1 LLSPFRVFVTDLEE
15 PEVYKEL
22 RVFVENKPGK
32 LSKIAELLGNAG
44 IDLLALELADEG
56 QFGVFKLLTA
66 EPDRA
71 KQILSEANMTV
82 AFNQVAIIEIAD
94 QPGSLLKLAKAME
107 QAQLNVSDAYGCIL
121 ERGKRAVFVVK
132 GDKLDAIEAAAA
144 NVGLKALSSLE

>member
-1 LLSPFRVFVTDLEE
+1 M
-15 PEVYKEL
+15 YKEL

-66 EPDRA
+66 KPDEAHR
-71 KQILSEANMTV
+71 ILSDANMTV
-82 AFNQVAIIEIAD
+82 AFNQVAIIEIPD
-94 QPGSLLKLAKAME
+94 QPGSLLRLSTAME
-107 QAQLNVSDAYGCIL
+107 KASLNIADAYGCIL

-144 NVGLKALSSLE
+144 NAGLKALDSLE

>member
-1 LLSPFRVFVTDLEE
+1 M
-15 PEVYKEL
+15 YKEL

-71 KQILSEANMTV
+71 KDILANANMTV
-82 AFNQVAIIEIAD
+82 AYNQVAIIEIPD
-94 QPGSLLKLAKAME
+94 QPGALLKLAKSME
-107 QAQLNVSDAYGCIL
+107 EAELNVTDAYGCIL

-132 GDKLDAIEAAAA
+132 GDNLEAIEAAAA
-144 NVGLKALSSLE
+144 DAGLKALDSLS

>member
-1 LLSPFRVFVTDLEE
+1 M
-15 PEVYKEL
+15 YKEL

-32 LSKIAELLGNAG
+32 LSKIAELLGKAG

-71 KQILSEANMTV
+71 KQILSDANMTV
-82 AFNQVAIIEIAD
+82 AENQVAIIEIPD
-94 QPGSLLKLAKAME
+94 QPGSLLKLARAME
-107 QAQLNVSDAYGCIL
+107 QANLNISDAYGCIL

-132 GDKLDAIEAAAA
+132 GDNLDAIEAAAA
-144 NVGLKALSSLE
+144 NAGLKALGSLE

>member
-1 LLSPFRVFVTDLEE
+1 M
-15 PEVYKEL
+15 YKEL

-71 KQILSEANMTV
+71 RQILSDANMTV
-82 AFNQVAIIEIAD
+82 AFNQVAIIEIPD
-94 QPGSLLKLAKAME
+94 QPGSLLKLATAME
-107 QAQLNVSDAYGCIL
+107 KAQLNITDAYGCIL

-132 GDKLDAIEAAAA
+132 GDNLDAIEAAAA
-144 NVGLKALSSLE
+144 NAGLKALESLG

>member
-1 LLSPFRVFVTDLEE
+1 M
-15 PEVYKEL
+15 YQEL

-32 LSKIAELLGNAG
+32 LSKIAELLGKAG

-71 KQILSEANMTV
+71 RHVLSDANMTV
-82 AFNQVAIIEIAD
+82 AVNQVAIIEIPD

-107 QAQLNVSDAYGCIL
+107 AANLNISDAYGCIL

-132 GDKLDAIEAAAA
+132 GDNLDAIEKAATEA
-144 NVGLKALSSLE
+144 GLKALSSLA

>member
-1 LLSPFRVFVTDLEE
+1 M
-15 PEVYKEL
+15 YNEL

-32 LSKIAELLGNAG
+32 LSKIAELLGGAG

-71 KQILSEANMTV
+71 KRILADAGMTV
-82 AFNQVAIIEIAD
+82 AANEVAVIEIPDKPGGLVALAEALESAD
-94 QPGSLLKLAKAME
+94 
-107 QAQLNVSDAYGCIL
+107 LNISDAYGCIL

-132 GDKLDAIEAAAA
+132 GDNLPAIEQAATSA
-144 NVGLKALSSLE
+144 GLKALDSLA